1 MIEESAGTGT
11 SGAVSSATDPSLSGR
26 PAGIRASDSYSP
38 ELESL
43 RGWAILLVFL
53 FHADSAILGD
63 GRVGTTVS
71 PVLAFITAGHTGVT
85 LFFVLSAFLL
95 SRPFLEQGRGGR
107 RVRIA
112 DFFRRRV
119 LRIMPLYTAVVFAAV
134 VLCFQHAGA
143 VIEGLLALFFVN
155 SVTGVARSLLPY
167 SAVWWSLATEAQFY
181 LVLPVLGLG
190 LRSRVGRAAALLA
203 LGAWTLTYLLLIN
216 DQIPMS
222 LGSRLQ
228 IGLTIVG
235 RAPAFLAGIA
245 AAWIVSRHGS
255 RIRAVSKESSLLRNG
270 GADMLLLVVL
280 VVLGMLLRE
289 VTSIGFFRAEL
300 VWMAWHVTESLLW
313 SAVLLL
319 VVLAPLRMRSLI
331 SNRVLAGIG
340 LLSYSLYLIHEP
352 VIHFGMGFM
361 LSRGLPLESALV
373 LRIAVFAGVFGVCAA
388 ASALTY
394 RWIERPFLVRKA
406 RIDR

>member
-1 MIEESAGTGT
+1 LIEESADTGT
-11 SGAVSSATDPSLSGR
+11 REAVSSAMDPSQSHR

-53 FHADSAILGD
+53 FHADAAIMGD
-63 GRVGTTVS
+63 GRIGTTVS
-71 PVLAFITAGHTGVT
+71 PVQAFVTAGHTGVT

-107 RVRIA
+107 RVRLA
-112 DFFRRRV
+112 DFFRRRG
-119 LRIMPLYTAVVFAAV
+119 LRIMPLYAAVILTAV
-134 VLCFQHAGA
+134 VLCFQQAGA

-181 LVLPVLGLG
+181 LALPALGLC
-190 LRSRVGRAAALLA
+190 LRSRVGRAAGLLA
-203 LGAWTLTYLLLIN
+203 LGAWAVVYLLLVY

-245 AAWIVSRHGS
+245 AAWIVARHGS
-255 RIRAVSKESSLLRNG
+255 RIRAVSNESSVLRNG
-270 GADMLLLVVL
+270 GADMLLLVSL
-280 VVLGMLLRE
+280 LVLGILLQE

-300 VWMAWHVTESLLW
+300 VWMAWHVAESLLW
-313 SAVLLL
+313 SAVVLL
-319 VVLAPLRMRSLI
+319 VVLAPLRMRPLI

-361 LSRGLPLESALV
+361 LSHGLPLESALV
-373 LRIAVFAGVFGVCAA
+373 LRIAVIAGVFGVCAA

-406 RIDR
+406 QIDR